1 MVPFSLGEYIKN
13 PKRKVVTR
21 EGQDVRILCTDV
33 MGTSYPVLAVCK
45 VDSTHEYCYSYT
57 DTGKQFKSKDSPTDL
72 FFAPEKKEGWITV
85 YKDGDDY
92 HTGGTEI
99 YSSEFEAVNHLFED
113 VSHLSKKF
121 DFIKTVK
128 IEWEE

>member
-1 MVPFSLGEYIKN
+1 MVPFSLREYIKN
-13 PKRKVVTR
+13 PERKVVTR
-21 EGQDVRILCTDV
+21 DGRSVRIVCTDM
-33 MGTSYPVLAVCK
+33 MGTSYPVVAVCK
-45 VDSTHEYCYSYT
+45 VDPTHESCYTYT
-57 DTGKQFKSKDSPTDL
+57 DTGKRHKEGDTHIDL
-72 FFAPEKKEGWITV
+72 FFAPEKKVGWIAV

-113 VSHLSKKF
+113 VSHLNKKF